1 MYKTEKDTV
10 PTFQDYRPVNL
21 CVKYKELSAVI
32 GRQKVYRK
40 HRGDE
45 GKVNPVD
52 LEAVREYLHKDQQ
65 NGKDRLEGHSKW

>member
-1 MYKTEKDTV
+1 MYQILDLVFLGTKV
-10 PTFQDYRPVNL
+10 L
-21 CVKYKELSAVI
+21 VI